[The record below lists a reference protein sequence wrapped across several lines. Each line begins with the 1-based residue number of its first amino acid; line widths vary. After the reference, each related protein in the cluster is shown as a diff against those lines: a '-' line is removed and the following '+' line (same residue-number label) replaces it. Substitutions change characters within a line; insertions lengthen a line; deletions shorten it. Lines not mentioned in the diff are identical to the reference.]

1 MAIARMSKLLLVG
14 NNKERKQLIKKLH
27 KAGCVEIVFA
37 DNYQNVDHIE
47 DEKAVDNVSQM
58 LAQLEFGMQTLKDYK
73 TEAGR
78 IVKNNKEIDYKEFK
92 PDGLLK
98 AKPSLTFEE
107 LENSGELEEEVLQ
120 NIDEIGQLNQQINWN
135 KSQKTKLVSTIDQL
149 RPFATLNLPIDKIV
163 DTKTTT
169 TWVGYLNASK
179 KGMLKE
185 LDEWGVYET
194 FDSGST
200 TAVVVVALKENSDK
214 INNLLSSLEWVA
226 YSSTCKGV
234 PSQEIEKCKE
244 QIKQLDKE
252 NEEKVILLVRH
263 DTILPKI
270 RQLHDFYSLE
280 KAKNECEYK
289 TASTTS
295 SYVLEAWIPSQMV
308 DGLSKE
314 LEESDLNLAF
324 FTREPKEDEIP
335 PSLVENNGIV
345 APYQDVT
352 NMFSAPSYNEIDP
365 NPFVAFFF
373 FIFFGMMLS
382 DAGYGLVLTLLT
394 GIVLAITKPPKGQS
408 NLIKIIFMGGI
419 STIFWG
425 IAFGSYFGVSAKD
438 LGIPYWFNP
447 IDDPMMMLFLS
458 LGVGIFQMCFGLGI
472 NMVALIKQKR
482 GFEGFCGTFS
492 WYFMIL
498 GLAGGALGSK
508 LAPWVPIAGWSLFG
522 VGLAMLMLAGAIGKK
537 GFKKVSGAFSNVYGI
552 INFFSDLMSYTRIFG
567 LGLATAVIGMVF
579 NQIGMVIMN
588 LVPVKFIGLLFAMVI
603 FLIGHVFNVG
613 INTLG
618 AYVHNSRLQFVEFF
632 GKFYTG
638 GGRLFRPLGSEMKYY
653 YIKPKEVEKQ

>member
-1 MAIARMSKLLLVG
+1 MSKLLLVG
-14 NNKERKQLIKKLH
+14 NNKERRQLIKKLH
-27 KAGCVEIVFA
+27 KAGCEEIVFA
-37 DNYQNVDHIE
+37 DNYQNVEHIE
-47 DEKAVDNVSQM
+47 DIKELDSVSQM
-58 LAQLEFGMQTLKDYK
+58 LAKLEFGMQTFKDYK
-73 TEAGR
+73 TEAAR
-78 IVKNNKEIDYKEFK
+78 IVKKNKDIEYKECK

-98 AKPSLTFEE
+98 AKPSLTWEE
-107 LENSGELEEEVLQ
+107 LDESRALEEEVLQ
-120 NIDEIGQLNQQINWN
+120 KIDEVGELNQQIYQN
-135 KSQKTKLVSTIDQL
+135 KSQRTKLVSAIDQL
-149 RPFATLNLPIDKIV
+149 KPFVGLDMAVDKLK
-163 DTKTTT
+163 DAKTTS
-169 TWVGYLNASK
+169 TWLGYVNMSK
-179 KGMLKE
+179 KESLKD
-185 LDEWGVYET
+185 LDELAVYET

-200 TAVVVVALKENSDK
+200 VAVVAVALKENADEV
-214 INNLLSSLEWVA
+214 NNILSSLDWVA
-226 YSSTCKGV
+226 YSSTCTGV
-234 PSQEIEKCKE
+234 PSQEIENCKQ
-244 QIKQLDKE
+244 QIKELDKQ
-252 NEEKVILLVRH
+252 NEEKVIELVRY
-263 DTILPKI
+263 DSILPQI
-270 RQLHDFYSLE
+270 RQLHDYYSLE

-289 TASTTS
+289 TASTVS
-295 SYVLEAWIPSQMV
+295 SYVLEAWIPSEKV
-308 DGLSKE
+308 EELTKE
-314 LEESDLNLAF
+314 LEECDLKLAF

-335 PSLVENNGIV
+335 PSYVENNAV
-345 APYQDVT
+345 VSPYQDVT

-373 FIFFGMMLS
+373 FVFFGMMLS

-394 GIVLAITKPPKGQS
+394 GIVLAVTKPPKGQS

-419 STIFWG
+419 STIIWG
-425 IAFGSYFGVSAKD
+425 AVFGSYFGVSAKD

-472 NMVALIKQKR
+472 NMVALIKQKK
-482 GFEGFCGTFS
+482 GFEGFCAAFS

-498 GLAGGALGSK
+498 GLAGGALGGK
-508 LAPWVPIAGWSLFG
+508 LASWVPTVGWVLFG
-522 VGLAMLMLAGAIGKK
+522 IGLALLMIAGAIGKK
-537 GFKKVSGAFSNVYGI
+537 GFKKVSGALSNVYGI

-579 NQIGMVIMN
+579 NQIGMVIMG
-588 LVPVKFIGLLFAMVI
+588 LIPVKIIGVLFAMII